1 MTNFGMTSGKTGNYR
16 YIYIWLCN
24 SRVSWA
30 SRSQL
35 RYPGL
40 ESRLRQE
47 SFCFSFYLS
56 RYCRHIICLTL
67 SVIIIKLK
75 LSLIWN
81 EIRRRMTQKR
91 LCGKCSLQQR
101 VNSRHI
107 HIYICVSWSGRISF
121 KLSKWQKWHSR
132 TESHPLENFQ
142 HSSKLHT

>member
-1 MTNFGMTSGKTGNYR
+1 MENTYLNTTIVSTFCRFCEFIRSRGWQWLISEWHQVKQEMICI

-24 SRVSWA
+24 NRVSWA
-30 SRSQL
+30 SRSQR

-40 ESRLRQE
+40 ESRLRHE

-107 HIYICVSWSGRISF
+107 YMCTLVR
-121 KLSKWQKWHSR
+121 
-132 TESHPLENFQ
+132 
-142 HSSKLHT
+142 